1 MKNIKRS
8 TLPVII
14 LKLMTLT
21 FSANTLADAVPL
33 INDEQLPYK
42 YEFAQKYLVAV

>member
-8 TLPVII
+8 TLTVII
-14 LKLMTLT
+14 LILLTLT

-33 INDEQLPYK
+33 IDVEQLPYK
-42 YEFAQKYLVAV
+42 YELPKNT